1 MISKTMKHY
10 TNFQLTE
17 LITRIRLRYK
27 QLRN

>member
-1 MISKTMKHY
+1 MKHY